1 MAVHDT
7 HIFSPQGFQELFS
20 ALKSYPDAVLWAGG
34 TLLLHGQG
42 ERLLS
47 LPRTLI
53 SLNGI
58 GDLKGISRTERYL
71 EVGAMATVG
80 RLLKLEK
87 ILPPLLVSA
96 LRTLSPPHIR
106 NLATIGGNL
115 ACQERR
121 LDLYGPLM
129 ALDALVELR
138 SASAARWLP
147 LSRFAPGPGS
157 TALKTGELIT
167 RIRIPLETWS
177 QHIYH
182 KRGPQ
187 HWLTDETATLTLLA
201 RTHKE
206 TISDL
211 HFVYA
216 GKSLV
221 RDRELENQLVGK
233 TLPLSRREARAWT
246 DKWRTEMLSSKYP
259 DEISPAAFSALV
271 EHALL
276 ALLPIDPGAP
286 VVPYRS

>member
-1 MAVHDT
+1 MAAHDT
-7 HIFSPQGFQELFS
+7 HIFSPQGLQELFS

-53 SLNGI
+53 SLQGI
-58 GDLKGISRTERYL
+58 GELKSISRTERYL
-71 EVGAMATVG
+71 EVGAMATIG
-80 RLLKLEK
+80 RLLKLDK
-87 ILPPLLVSA
+87 ILPPLLIDV
-96 LRTLSPPHIR
+96 LRKLASPHIR

-115 ACQERR
+115 ACQDRR
-121 LDLYGPLM
+121 LDLYGPLT

-138 SASAARWLP
+138 SVSTTRWLP
-147 LSRFAPGPGS
+147 LSRFAPGAGL
-157 TALKTGELIT
+157 TALNSGEIIT
-167 RIRIPLETWS
+167 RVRIPLEPWT

-182 KRGPQ
+182 KTGSQ
-187 HWLTDETATLTLLA
+187 HWLSDTSATLTLLA

-206 TISDL
+206 IISDI

-221 RDRELENQLVGK
+221 RDRELENQVAGK
-233 TLPLSRREARAWT
+233 TLPLSRREARSWAE
-246 DKWRTEMLSSKYP
+246 KWREEISSSGYP
-259 DEISPAAFSALV
+259 DEISPASFAALA

-276 ALLPIDPGAP
+276 SLSALDQSGKPDRVQG
-286 VVPYRS
+286 